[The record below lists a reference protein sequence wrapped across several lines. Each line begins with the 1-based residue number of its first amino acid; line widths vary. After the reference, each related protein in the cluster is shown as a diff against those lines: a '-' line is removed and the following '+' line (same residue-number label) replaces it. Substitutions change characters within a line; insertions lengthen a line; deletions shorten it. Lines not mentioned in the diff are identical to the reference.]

1 MASWEEIRNGIFA
14 GESGGDYNA
23 LFGYA
28 NRPGGQFSNVQVSDM
43 SVNDVM
49 RFTDPSGPYAQTVK
63 GQIGRVATPV
73 GAYQIV
79 GKTLRGAVKALGLT
93 GDERFDRA
101 TQDALGQYILSTQ
114 GTGAWEGYR
123 GPQSQAPQ
131 GGTPMMGLLSTGMPE
146 QPQTFGQ
153 RIKSGFQDG
162 SLFDSM
168 AMAFNGLRM
177 NPDDNLGRV
186 VGQRQEMRQQEDVMN
201 RTVAWLQSMG
211 TPQAMQAAEALAT
224 GSIDAGSA
232 VQYALAKADDGRTA
246 LQQNIEYMMQTQN
259 MSFDDA
265 MRAVQG
271 ASGGTSIS
279 LGSNGIEYG
288 DAPKDMA
295 WARNPDGTVKLDDRG
310 IPVAMPIQAT
320 KLATEADAAAAAAA
334 QKAQNAGVYG
344 DAAIMAIDQLIGGPG
359 QAGMIDDGAGV
370 FNVSNVGIVGD
381 RLAKMGLSQSAVDV
395 ANTLA
400 AVTSNI
406 AFGRL
411 QAMRDASVTG
421 GALGSVTENELNMLM
436 NSLGAVK
443 PDTSPELLRK
453 NLATIKNIWTKIN
466 SDPVARSFYYGAG
479 GQGAAP
485 AAGGVAA
492 GDGFTVTGQF

>member
-14 GESGGDYNA
+14 GESGGDPNA
-23 LFGYA
+23 LYGYA
-28 NRPGGQFSNVQVSDM
+28 NRPGGRFAGVNVSDM
-43 SVNDVM
+43 SVADVM
-49 RFTDPSGPYAQTVK
+49 AFTDPRGEYAQHVK
-63 GQIGRVATPV
+63 SQIGRVATPV
-73 GAYQIV
+73 GNFQVV
-79 GKTLRGAVKALGLT
+79 GSTLRDAVRGMGLT
-93 GDERFDRA
+93 GSETFDVPL
-101 TQDALGQYILSTQ
+101 QDKIGQWIYSQQ
-114 GTGAWEGYR
+114 GTGAWEGYK
-123 GPQSQAPQ
+123 GPQS
-131 GGTPMMGLLSTGMPE
+131 GGSAMGLLSTGMPE
-146 QPQTFGQ
+146 QAPQTFGQ

-177 NPDDNLGRV
+177 NPDDNLGQI

-232 VQYALAKADDGRTA
+232 VQYALAKPEDNRTA
-246 LQQNIEYMMQTQN
+246 LQQNIEYFMGQGMT
-259 MSFDDA
+259 MDDA

-295 WARNPDGTVKLDDRG
+295 WARNTDGTVKLDDRG

-359 QAGMIDDGAGV
+359 QAGMINDGAGV

-395 ANTLA
+395 KNTLET
-400 AVTSNI
+400 VTSNI

-443 PDTSPELLRK
+443 PDTSPELLRT
-453 NLATIKNIWTKIN
+453 NLATIRSIWTKIN

-479 GQGAAP
+479 GQSGAP
-485 AAGGVAA
+485 AAGGTA